1 MNLWEGYN
9 APPLEP
15 PKPKKHGEWTCPQHG
30 SRCSPGICKEYASV
44 ERDKRLRDAR
54 EKREEVGRQRDA
66 QKARDKP
73 KGGRKKAEAMG
84 EGESEGRA
92 HLPPLCSDA
101 SSGTSTASS
110 GESDSDKSNKQ
121 GTAFIDPKQLARI

>member
-1 MNLWEGYN
+1 M
-9 APPLEP
+9 
-15 PKPKKHGEWTCPQHG
+15 
-30 SRCSPGICKEYASV
+30 
-44 ERDKRLRDAR
+44 RDAR
-54 EKREEVGRQRDA
+54 EKWEEVGRQRDA

-73 KGGRKKAEAMG
+73 KGGRKKAEATG

-92 HLPPLCSDA
+92 HLPRLCSDA

-121 GTAFIDPKQLARI
+121 GTVFLELKRLSRTRI